1 LALRDRAGLNWRMGK
16 RTADLPPL
24 PGLPGLI
31 RDLRYSEVAR
41 QGIGLLLMPF
51 LAFFATPSALPFM
64 AGAALVVLGSIVRM
78 YASGFI
84 VKNKQLATVGP
95 YSVVRH
101 PLYTGN
107 GLILIG
113 FVIACGVWWAIPVGI
128 LFWWLFYPVTIAYE
142 DAKLERIFGDAWRQ
156 WSVTVPAVIPRRIWP
171 RGGGGWSFMTSL
183 RENYEP
189 VVMAFT
195 LACIAWIGTRV

>member
-1 LALRDRAGLNWRMGK
+1 MGK

>member
-1 LALRDRAGLNWRMGK
+1 MGK

-24 PGLPGLI
+24 PGLPGLVREI
-31 RDLRYSEVAR
+31 RYSEVAR

-51 LAFFATPSALPFM
+51 LAFFATPSPLPFM
-64 AGAALVVLGSIVRM
+64 AGAALVVLGSLVRM

-113 FVIACGVWWAIPVGI
+113 FVIACGVWWAVPLGI

-156 WSVTVPAVIPRRIWP
+156 WSVTVPAVVPRRFWP

-183 RENYEP
+183 KENFEP

-195 LACIAWIGTRV
+195 LACIGWIGTRV

>member
-1 LALRDRAGLNWRMGK
+1 MGK

-31 RDLRYSEVAR
+31 RELRYSEVAR

-113 FVIACGVWWAIPVGI
+113 FVIACGVWWAIPLGI

-142 DAKLERIFGDAWRQ
+142 DSKLERIFGDAWRQ
-156 WSVTVPAVIPRRIWP
+156 WSVTVPAVVPRRVWP

-183 RENYEP
+183 RENFEP

-195 LACIAWIGTRV
+195 LACIGWIGTRV

>member
-1 LALRDRAGLNWRMGK
+1 MSK

-51 LAFFATPSALPFM
+51 LAFFARPQAATFM
-64 AGAALVVLGSIVRM
+64 AGAALVVLGSLVRM

-84 VKNKQLATVGP
+84 VKNRQLATIGP
-95 YSVVRH
+95 YSLVRH

-107 GLILIG
+107 GLILAG
-113 FVIACGVWWAIPVGI
+113 FVLACGLWWAIPLGV

-142 DAKLERIFGDAWRQ
+142 DAKLERLFGDRWRE
-156 WSVTVPAVIPRRIWP
+156 WSGTVPAVVPRRFWP
-171 RGGGGWSFMTSL
+171 TGGGGWSFMTSL
-183 RENYEP
+183 RQNFEP
-189 VVMAFT
+189 VVLAFT
-195 LACIAWIGTRV
+195 FACIGWIGTRV

>member
-1 LALRDRAGLNWRMGK
+1 MGK

-31 RDLRYSEVAR
+31 RELRYSEVAR

>member
-1 LALRDRAGLNWRMGK
+1 MGK

-24 PGLPGLI
+24 PGLPGLV
-31 RDLRYSEVAR
+31 RELRYSEVAR
-41 QGIGLLLMPF
+41 QGIGLLLMPL
-51 LAFFATPSALPFM
+51 LAFFATPLPLPFM
-64 AGAALVVLGSIVRM
+64 VGAALVVLGSLVRM
-78 YASGFI
+78 YASGYI
-84 VKNKQLATVGP
+84 VKNKQLATDGP

-113 FVIACGVWWAIPVGI
+113 FVVACGVWWAIPLGI

-156 WSVTVPAVIPRRIWP
+156 WSVTVPAVVPRRLWP
-171 RGGGGWSFMTSL
+171 RGGGSWSFMTSL
-183 RENYEP
+183 RQNFEP

-195 LACIAWIGTRV
+195 LACIGWIGTRV